1 MNPVAL
7 LGQVLLITW
16 SVVVVACAVMILI
29 PAWPYFGVVGSLCI
43 IAWTVAILL
52 VSWWWPRREQGFHL
66 ILAVLAAFMLTMAW
80 LPESMADVASLLN
93 LAIWVGSTGFAVYF
107 VLFGGRTH
115 RFIAIIAGLAVIALL
130 CNEWNTAYINE
141 LRSDQNAEEALRK
154 KIDDNRKII
163 AEAKAAVAA
172 RKAML
177 SGKRFAEDT
186 GTDELDL
193 SSLNAADRKILED
206 KIAAAKVAKEF
217 LLKQNV
223 PEEAPEGSSQP
234 AGSSTAAETA
244 GDGSSTAAAAAVG
257 TGEHPT
263 DATVQPSAAASA
275 SAPSTVNS
283 SGEPEEPAWKK
294 ARGKQTRA
302 APAPSATS
310 GSATAAAKGPDT
322 SRLADMATA
331 AKPVGVTGFTSADI
345 AAANQLDLL
354 NRFAVRTSLLFVLIV
369 AIAELLRAN
378 NRLPTTLPPLPL
390 SRSWID
396 MIFPRP
402 DAGLVDADAGELCR
416 RLIGRGEGLF
426 YIGASDPLATDQV
439 TRLPIP
445 ALSVLTV
452 DAVKGPHRDPPW
464 MLGVA
469 WAVRSAVVV
478 VVGGGAGGAARA
490 ESLLESLTTEADIRR
505 SILARANPTLNLVWD
520 LPSAPP
526 RHLIDRL
533 LFIGGGIGI
542 RLLIIDHGSV
552 PAPLRERLGEPVSA

>member
-16 SVVVVACAVMILI
+16 SVVVVACAVMIFI
-29 PAWPYFGVVGSLCI
+29 PAWPVFGLVGSLCI
-43 IAWTVAILL
+43 VAWVTAILL
-52 VSWWWPRREQGFHL
+52 ISWWWPRRDQGFHL

-80 LPESMADVASLLN
+80 LPDSLADVANLLS

-107 VLFGGRTH
+107 ALFGGRTH
-115 RFIAIIAGLAVIALL
+115 RYIAVIAVLAVIALL

-217 LLKQNV
+217 LLKQNA

-244 GDGSSTAAAAAVG
+244 GDGSSTAAAAG

-263 DATVQPSAAASA
+263 DAAIQPPAATTSA
-275 SAPSTVNS
+275 SAPAAAST
-283 SGEPEEPAWKK
+283 GEPEEPAWKK

-322 SRLADMATA
+322 SRLADLATA
-331 AKPVGVTGFTSADI
+331 AKPVGVTGMTSADI
-345 AAANQLDLL
+345 AVANQLDLL

-396 MIFPRP
+396 LIFPRP
-402 DAGLVDADAGELCR
+402 AASLVDADAGELCR

-439 TRLPIP
+439 ARLPIP

-452 DAVKGPHRDPPW
+452 DAVNGPHRDPPW

-469 WAVRSAVVV
+469 WSVRSAVVV
-478 VVGGGAGGAARA
+478 MVGGGAGGAARA
-490 ESLLESLTTEADIRR
+490 DSLLESLTAEADIRR

-526 RHLIDRL
+526 RHLIERL
-533 LFIGGGIGI
+533 LFVGGGIGV

-552 PAPLRERLGEPVSA
+552 PAPLRERLGDPVGA

>member
-7 LGQVLLITW
+7 LGQVLLIAW
-16 SVVVVACAVMILI
+16 SVVVVAAAVTILI
-29 PAWPYFGVVGSLCI
+29 PAWPFFGVVGSLCI
-43 IAWTVAILL
+43 VAWVAAILL
-52 VSWWWPRREQGFHL
+52 VSWWWPRRDQGFHL
-66 ILAVLAAFMLTMAW
+66 ILAVLGAFMLTMAW
-80 LPESMADVASLLN
+80 LPDSLADVASLLN
-93 LAIWVGSTGFAVYF
+93 LGIWAGATGFAVYF
-107 VLFGGRTH
+107 AIFGGRTH
-115 RFIAIIAGLAVIALL
+115 RYIAVIAGLAVIALL

-177 SGKRFAEDT
+177 SGKRFAEDAA
-186 GTDELDL
+186 TDELDL
-193 SSLNAADRKILED
+193 SSLNPADRKILED
-206 KIAAAKVAKEF
+206 KIAAAKVAKEY

-234 AGSSTAAETA
+234 AGSSTAGETS
-244 GDGSSTAAAAAVG
+244 GDGSSTAAAAG
-257 TGEHPT
+257 TGEHPA
-263 DATVQPSAAASA
+263 DAGAPSPAAASA
-275 SAPSTVNS
+275 SAPAVTS

-310 GSATAAAKGPDT
+310 GSATASAAAKGPDT
-322 SRLADMATA
+322 SRLADLATS

-426 YIGASDPLATDQV
+426 YIGVSDPLATDQV
-439 TRLPIP
+439 ARPPIP

-452 DAVKGPHRDPPW
+452 DAVGGPHRDPPW

-490 ESLLESLTTEADIRR
+490 ESLLESLTAEADIRR
-505 SILARANPTLNLVWD
+505 TILARANPTLNLVWD
-520 LPSAPP
+520 LPTVPP
-526 RHLIDRL
+526 RHLTDRL

-552 PAPLRERLGEPVSA
+552 PEPLRERLGDPVSA